1 MKLAITG
8 ATGFV
13 GGTLVTLALAA
24 GHEVRALTRRPQ
36 HPRDGLIWVAGALD
50 RADALAALVA
60 GADAVIHVAG
70 VVNAPDRAAFAAG
83 NADGTAAMLAVS
95 HAARVRRF
103 VHVSSLA
110 AREPE
115 LSDYGWSKAAA
126 EVLVKAS
133 PLDWVMLRPPGV
145 YGPGD
150 TEFLDLFRL
159 ARRGLAIA
167 PGGRI
172 SLIEV
177 SDLGRLLLAL
187 ATGTPPPHAIYE
199 VDDGAANGWSHT
211 EFAHAIGA
219 AMGKRVVAL
228 PIPKLAL
235 MLAARADMA
244 MRGANAKLTLD
255 RARYIAHPDW
265 TIDPARRPPPAL
277 WEPQVETAQGLAATA
292 AWYRAQGLL

>member
-1 MKLAITG
+1 MRIAITG

-36 HPRDGLIWVAGALD
+36 HPREGVTWIAGALD
-50 RADALAALVA
+50 TTDALAALVT
-60 GADAVIHVAG
+60 GADIVIHVAG
-70 VVNAPDRAAFAAG
+70 ITNAPDRDSFWAG
-83 NADGTAAMLAVS
+83 NVDGTAAMLAAS
-95 HAARVRRF
+95 HAAGVRRF

-115 LSDYGWSKAAA
+115 LSDYGGSKAAA

-167 PGGRI
+167 PAGRI

-177 SDLGRLLLAL
+177 SDLGGLLLAL

-199 VDDGAANGWSHT
+199 ADDGAANGWSHT

-219 AMGKRVVAL
+219 AVGKRVVAL

-265 TIDPARRPPPAL
+265 TIDPARRPPPVL
-277 WEPQVETAQGLAATA
+277 WEPQVKTAQGLAATA

>member
-1 MKLAITG
+1 MRIAITG

-13 GGTLVTLALAA
+13 GRTLVTLALAA
-24 GHEVRALTRRPQ
+24 GHEVQALTRRLQP
-36 HPRDGLIWVAGALD
+36 PRGGLTWVEGALD
-50 RADALAALVA
+50 RADTLAVLAG

-70 VVNAPDRAAFAAG
+70 VVNASDRAGFAAG
-83 NADGTAAMLAVS
+83 NVDGTAAMLHAS
-95 HAARVRRF
+95 HAAGVRRF

-110 AREPE
+110 AREPG

-126 EVLVKAS
+126 EALVTAC

-159 ARRGLAIA
+159 ARWHLAIA

-187 ATGTPPPHAIYE
+187 ATGAPDARATYE
-199 VDDGAANGWSHT
+199 ADDGAAKGWSHS
-211 EFAHAIGA
+211 EFARAIGDA
-219 AMGKRVVAL
+219 VGKRVAAL
-228 PIPKLAL
+228 PVPKLAL
-235 MLAARADMA
+235 MMAARADMA
-244 MRGANAKLTLD
+244 LRGGQAKLTLD

-265 TIDPARRPPPAL
+265 TIDPVRRPPPAL
-277 WEPQVETAQGLAATA
+277 WKPQVATPQGLAATA
-292 AWYRAQGLL
+292 SWYRAQGLL